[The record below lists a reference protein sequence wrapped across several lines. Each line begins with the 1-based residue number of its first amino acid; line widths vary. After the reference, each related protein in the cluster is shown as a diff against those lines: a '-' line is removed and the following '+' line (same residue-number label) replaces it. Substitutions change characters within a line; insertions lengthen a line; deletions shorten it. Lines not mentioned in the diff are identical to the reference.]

1 MTEAFSYSQAF
12 SRNIGWVTP
21 KEQEILR
28 HKRIAI
34 AGMGG
39 VGGIHLLSLA
49 RLGIGAFHIAD
60 FDVFD
65 IANFNRQVGATVSS
79 VGKPKVAVLAGMAK
93 DINPE
98 LDIQIYPD
106 GVNQNNLSDFF
117 TGVDLYV
124 DGLDFF
130 AFSARQATFAACTKF
145 GIPAITAAPLGMG
158 AALLNFLPGKMTFE
172 EYFKWGDLPE
182 EEKALRFLL
191 GLAPAGLHAP
201 YLVDPATI
209 NLAERRGPS
218 TIMGCQLCAGVA
230 ATEALKILLN
240 RGKVLAAPHGLHFD
254 AYCNKLVHTW
264 RPGGNSNPIQRLGLS
279 IARRRLSKKS
289 SVTATN
295 TAECS
300 SRNTMAP
307 SPLAG
312 AEETVPTVIEQIL
325 DLARWAPSGDNT
337 QPWRF
342 EIVDD
347 HHVVVHGFDT
357 RDHCVY
363 DLDGHPSQIALGAL
377 LETISIA
384 ATEHGL
390 LAIITRR
397 AEMPETTPTFDLRF
411 VPDQNL
417 KPDPL
422 VPYIPCRSVQRRP
435 MLSRPL
441 TAREKKILEASIGA
455 TYRLLWLEGFSVK
468 LQTARLMFNN
478 AKLRLTM
485 PEAYLVHRDII
496 QWNSRY
502 SEDRVPD
509 QALGIDPL
517 TARLMRFVMKSW
529 QRVEFCNTF
538 LAGTWAP
545 RIQMDFIPGLACAA
559 HFVIKAQQEPKTIDD
574 YIAAGRAVQRFWLT
588 LTQLGLFM
596 QPEMTPLIFVSY
608 VRKGIQFSKLEK
620 IQQEAQKL
628 ESQVEQV
635 IGTDS
640 PDAVFMGRIGAGPTP
655 IARSIRL
662 SLKRLM
668 DFRELALKKNQ
679 PNR

>member
-1 MTEAFSYSQAF
+1 MTEAFSYHQAF

-39 VGGIHLLSLA
+39 VGGIHLLTLA

-65 IANFNRQVGATVSS
+65 IVNFNRQVGATISS
-79 VGKPKVAVLAGMAK
+79 LGKPKAEILASMAK

-98 LDIQIYPD
+98 LDIQVFPEGI
-106 GVNQNNLSDFF
+106 NQNNLSEFF
-117 TGVDLYV
+117 TGIDLYV

-130 AFSARQATFAACTKF
+130 AFSARQATFAVCAEL

-158 AALLNFLPGKMTFE
+158 TALLNFLPGKMTFE
-172 EYFKWGDLPE
+172 EYFQWGDLPE

-201 YLVDPATI
+201 YLVDPSTI
-209 NLAERRGPS
+209 NFAERRGPS

-240 RGKVLAAPHGLHFD
+240 RGKVLAAPHGIHFD
-254 AYCNKLVHTW
+254 AYRNKLAHTW

-279 IARRRLSKKS
+279 IARKRLGKKNGMGTS
-289 SVTATN
+289 NITENASNKTAAT
-295 TAECS
+295 S
-300 SRNTMAP
+300 P
-307 SPLAG
+307 SAR
-312 AEETVPTVIEQIL
+312 ADKTVSLTVIEQIL

-342 EIVDD
+342 EIVNE
-347 HHVVVHGFDT
+347 HQAVVHGFDT

-397 AEMPETTPTFDLRF
+397 AETPETKPTFDIHF
-411 VPDQNL
+411 VSDSNVRPDHL
-417 KPDPL
+417 L
-422 VPYIPCRSVQRRP
+422 PYIPSRSVQRRP
-435 MLSRPL
+435 MDIRPL
-441 TAREKKILEASIGA
+441 TMHEKQTLEASVGA
-455 TYRLLWLEGFSVK
+455 TYSILWLDGFRTK
-468 LQTARLMFNN
+468 LRTARLMFDN

-485 PEAYLVHRDII
+485 PEAYQVHRDII

-509 QALGIDPL
+509 KALGIDPV
-517 TARLMRFVMKSW
+517 TVRVMRWVMKSW
-529 QRVEFCNTF
+529 KRVDFFNTF
-538 LAGTWAP
+538 LAGTLAP
-545 RIQMDFIPGLACAA
+545 RIQMDFVPGLACAA
-559 HFVIKAQQEPKTIDD
+559 HFVIMAQHKPSTIDD
-574 YIAAGRAVQRFWLT
+574 YIAAGRSLQRFWLT
-588 LTQLGLFM
+588 VTQLGLFM
-596 QPEMTPLIFVSY
+596 QPEMTPLIFARYARENIRFSQE
-608 VRKGIQFSKLEK
+608 KGMNARGAEVAKQLNALIGE
-620 IQQEAQKL
+620 E
-628 ESQVEQV
+628 ES
-635 IGTDS
+635 TF
-640 PDAVFMGRIGAGPTP
+640 AVFMGRVGASTAPT
-655 IARSIRL
+655 ARSLRL
-662 SLKRLM
+662 SLRRLM
-668 DFRELALKKNQ
+668 NY
-679 PNR
+679 